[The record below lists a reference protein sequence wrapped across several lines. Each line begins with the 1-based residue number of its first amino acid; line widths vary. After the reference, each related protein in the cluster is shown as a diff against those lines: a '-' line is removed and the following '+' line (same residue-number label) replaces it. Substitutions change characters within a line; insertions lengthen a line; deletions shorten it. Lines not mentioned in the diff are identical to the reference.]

1 MMGPTPKETKRGG
14 PTKPS
19 DKMET
24 KSPEQPKSTDHPS
37 QQLMMK
43 ELEKILDNIYKSFN
57 DICKNLEELVQKVD
71 ERTEKLGKRVD
82 SLDEKINRAEEKI
95 GKFEKDYNN
104 FKMYVNNQI
113 SRIAELFRA
122 LYEFIGKIPVKYKVA
137 REVSPGTPGA
147 IPVITE
153 NGEVKWCIFE
163 EVEGPLKDYPPIKEN
178 FEKALQDIKDLIGKD
193 IEYTKKTI
201 KEAYTK
207 SS

>member
-37 QQLMMK
+37 QQLMMEELRK
-43 ELEKILDNIYKSFN
+43 ELRKILDNIY
-57 DICKNLEELVQKVD
+57 KNLEELVQKVD
-71 ERTEKLGKRVD
+71 ERTEKLEKRVD
-82 SLDEKINRAEEKI
+82 SLDEKINKAEEKI
-95 GKFEKDYNN
+95 GKFEKDYND
-104 FKMYVNNQI
+104 FKRYVNNQI
-113 SRIAELFRA
+113 SKIAGLLMT
-122 LYEFIGKIPVKYKVA
+122 LYESIGKIPVELEVA